1 MNENSDIERKSED
14 VWVYSQDLLFKRDAK
29 RSALFLIALIGAAA
43 LTFFLGYVA
52 PTVFLPTWMYG
63 FGVFLLLVGAF
74 ILFSRVS
81 VEIDRKQGVAVKNW
95 HLLNFKRVK
104 KYKLSAFT
112 TVEIVRRRRI
122 WPIRQ
127 IYLFGPKSANRGDY
141 TRPVFASDALNVYE
155 ASNKDSAV
163 HCAHELASF
172 LDFQLVGEHTDKG
185 IESKLSFLSRV
196 KGAPK
201 WQKVFIGV
209 FFPLILLVSFGGF
222 FGQVV
227 DYFNMPLHMA
237 ARDHQTRVAEF
248 LIDYGANVDAKGPD
262 GGTPLH
268 YAAGGGSIAVAELL
282 ISAGADITAKNKERV
297 TPLLIAIANNHAPV
311 VELLISAGA
320 DISATDS
327 RFGGDTPLHLA
338 AYLGHDA
345 VAELLIANG
354 ADVNVTN
361 VNGMAPLHAGARK
374 GRTAIV
380 ELLLANG
387 ANVNARDKQGG
398 TPLGIAMS
406 YSYMDVAKLL
416 KEHGAEE

>member
-1 MNENSDIERKSED
+1 MNENSDVERKSED
-14 VWVYSQDLLFKRDAK
+14 VWVYSQDLPFKRGAK
-29 RSALFLIALIGAAA
+29 KSALFLIVFIAVAVIS
-43 LTFFLGYVA
+43 FYLGYSTPSV
-52 PTVFLPTWMYG
+52 PVTTTYYG
-63 FGVFLLLVGAF
+63 LGVFVLLYGAF
-74 ILFSRVS
+74 FYLSRAS
-81 VEIDRKQGVAVKNW
+81 VRIDRKQGVAVRYW
-95 HLLNFKRVK
+95 HLFNFGRVK
-104 KYKLSAFT
+104 EYKLSALT
-112 TVEIVRRRRI
+112 TVGIVRRGQF
-122 WPIRQ
+122 WQ
-127 IYLFGPKSANRGDY
+127 IYLFGPKSANRSEL
-141 TRPVFASDALNVYE
+141 TRPVFASDALCVYGTPDK
-155 ASNKDSAV
+155 NKTAQ
-163 HCAHELASF
+163 CARDLAGF
-172 LDFQLVGEHTDKG
+172 LGFQLDGDDGGKD
-185 IESKLSFLSRV
+185 IKRKLPFLSRL

-201 WQKVFIGV
+201 WQKVFVGIV
-209 FFPLILLVSFGGF
+209 FPFLLLVSFGGY
-222 FGQVV
+222 FGRAV
-227 DYFNMPLHMA
+227 DFFNMPLHMA
-237 ARDHQTRVAEF
+237 AREHHTRVAEF
-248 LIDYGANVDAKGPD
+248 LIDYGANIDAKGPD

-297 TPLLIAIANNHAPV
+297 TPLLIGIANNHAPV

-320 DISATDS
+320 DIRATDS

-338 AYLGHDA
+338 AFLGHDA

-354 ADVNVTN
+354 ADVNATN